1 MSKPAMTEP
10 HRATLRVGFVPST
23 FDAAARTVRVLL
35 YPRGF
40 TRLTRDPEDYW
51 SGELIE
57 ETFSLEAGHVR
68 MERAKH
74 GLPLLADH
82 AWSAWEPGIESLENV
97 LGKLDDVTITPAGI
111 EAVLRFSQ
119 RESIQWV
126 IDDVAAGILDAV
138 SMGALTYRSRRE
150 QREGRPTLLTW
161 IDWELVEGSLTPVQ
175 AAPGARTQSASR
187 PQGATARK
195 ESSMGDK
202 TENDEGTTTTAEG
215 DKGAEPAE
223 PKAATLATD
232 AEVER
237 RVKLRMQ
244 TAREL
249 KEIGRKYNVADDFIE
264 DLV

>member
-1 MSKPAMTEP
+1 MSKPKPATTEP
-10 HRATLRVGFVPST
+10 YRATLRVGFVPST

-40 TRLTRDPEDYW
+40 ARLTRDPEDYW
-51 SGELIE
+51 SGELVE
-57 ETFSLEAGHVR
+57 ETFSLEPGHVR

-82 AWSAWEPGIESLENV
+82 AWSAWEPGLESLENV

-111 EAVLRFSQ
+111 EAILRFSQ

-175 AAPGARTQSASR
+175 AAPGARTQSAQR
-187 PQGATARK
+187 PQGARK
-195 ESSMGDK
+195 ESSMGDETK
-202 TENDEGTTTTAEG
+202 TDEGKTGTAETETDEG
-215 DKGAEPAE
+215 KP
-223 PKAATLATD
+223 ATLATD